1 MFKVC
6 KTNLN
11 YLLFNLTYMFHILF
25 VTRKHQLL
33 KVNISVLLYTDIKI
47 ILLMLKH
54 RVQII
59 LH

>member
-1 MFKVC
+1 
-6 KTNLN
+6 
-11 YLLFNLTYMFHILF
+11 MFHILF